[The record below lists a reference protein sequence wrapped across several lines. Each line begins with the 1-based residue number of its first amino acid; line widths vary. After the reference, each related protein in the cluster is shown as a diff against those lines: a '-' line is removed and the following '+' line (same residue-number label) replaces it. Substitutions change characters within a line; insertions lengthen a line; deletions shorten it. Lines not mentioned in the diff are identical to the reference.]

1 MPRRRAR
8 RWAAVLLV
16 SLLVACLEGTGPD
29 RFEATPTG
37 WIYFVFAPDAD
48 SGRTRE
54 VWRVRPTG
62 DSLQR
67 VAEPFPVTDA
77 VRVSPD
83 GRRLVLEVASNLFV
97 LDLDTG
103 AWAPITY
110 SGDRFG
116 AQWAPDGQMIAN
128 LVGPLV
134 DNRQYRLLLTP
145 ANGGRDDTLV
155 SAVQGTAIYAAAWF
169 PSGDSLVYEQEL
181 PAGSGD
187 FWQVHLDGTGSGL
200 LATASGLI
208 GDYPVISP
216 DGRRLAYIT
225 HDMGDGVQQGD
236 SSTIALLD
244 LRTGR
249 VTRPSQLRTG

>member
-116 AQWAPDGQMIAN
+116 AQRHPGLRRAGHRHLRGRVVSLGRLAG
-128 LVGPLV
+128 LRAGVARRVGGFLAGA
-134 DNRQYRLLLTP
+134 L
-145 ANGGRDDTLV
+145 GRDR
-155 SAVQGTAIYAAAWF
+155 QR
-169 PSGDSLVYEQEL
+169 
-181 PAGSGD
+181 PARD
-187 FWQVHLDGTGSGL
+187 
-200 LATASGLI
+200 
-208 GDYPVISP
+208 
-216 DGRRLAYIT
+216 RK
-225 HDMGDGVQQGD
+225 
-236 SSTIALLD
+236 
-244 LRTGR
+244 
-249 VTRPSQLRTG
+249 RPHR